1 MSKLP
6 KAERL
11 LNCLSL
17 KMNLNKQA
25 KDILDRAE
33 KIRTACNELKNSQKF
48 AKLLDYILMIGN
60 YLNNEGEEAKRM
72 KMVKAFTFDSF
83 EKLSSTK
90 AYDKK
95 TTLLVFLEE
104 IIQKYNPE
112 LFQVR
117 DELPSLESATYISFD
132 GINQEVSALSDQQKD
147 VSNELK
153 SSKLLQQNGHVHPE
167 IEPDLSESISRL
179 SEFLGSIQT
188 ALGELTMK
196 VSEVRDLYAD
206 MITALCQDPKQKS
219 EDFFKEI
226 LTFILMLEKCHREQ
240 EERRERMRE
249 KMVKEKEREEKK
261 KKEEEKKM
269 KTKTAV
275 EKKGEK
281 EEKKEMTKEKGKA
294 DEEKEKEK
302 EEKEEVANA
311 NISTVPLAMNSEVLD
326 DITFQTLIGSSNL

>member
-104 IIQKYNPE
+104 IIQKHNPE
-112 LFQVR
+112 LFQMR
-117 DELPSLESATYISFD
+117 DELPSLESATCISFD
-132 GINQEVSALSDQQKD
+132 GINQEVAALSDQQKD

-167 IEPDLSESISRL
+167 IEPDLNESISRL

-226 LTFILMLEKCHREQ
+226 LTFILILEKCHREQ

-249 KMVKEKEREEKK
+249 KMEKEKEREEKK
-261 KKEEEKKM
+261 KKEEEKKA
-269 KTKTAV
+269 KRTV

-281 EEKKEMTKEKGKA
+281 EEKKETTKEKVE
-294 DEEKEKEK
+294 EEKVEEGEK
-302 EEKEEVANA
+302 EEEEEVTNA
-311 NISTVPLAMNSEVLD
+311 NISAVPLATNSEVLD
-326 DITFQTLIGSSNL
+326 DMTFQTLIGSSNL